1 MRMTSLRLLVAA
13 AAFALA
19 VTAFP
24 SFAVADE
31 APAAQAESSR
41 LQSAIDALAQR
52 ARPGVLGVAVLDL
65 GSGASAGVHAR
76 EPFPMMSVF
85 KAPVAAA
92 VLARVDEGSLSL
104 AKEVTI
110 ERADVLDGSA
120 VPSIG
125 ALFKGERMSFTVE
138 RLLAAA
144 VSESDNTAVDALLKV
159 LGGPQAAT
167 AFLRGHGIEGLRI
180 DLDERG
186 VSRIFNDLPPGQEP
200 PAGESDAA
208 WLARRQRGY
217 RAFLADARNRS
228 TPEGAVAFLRKL
240 HDGQLLSAASTA
252 RLLRLMEAQTTPRR
266 LRAGLPEGVRLAD
279 KTGTSATVGGRTA
292 AFNDIGMLTWPD
304 GRTVLVAAFLS
315 DSPAT
320 GAQRDALF
328 AELAR
333 RVAAAVEPEPLTSG
347 R

>member
-1 MRMTSLRLLVAA
+1 MRMISLRRLSMT
-13 AAFALA
+13 AAFALI
-19 VTAFP
+19 
-24 SFAVADE
+24 VATCHMPAAATE

-41 LQSAIDALAQR
+41 LQGAIDALAQR

-65 GSGASAGVHAR
+65 GSGASAGVHADA
-76 EPFPMMSVF
+76 PFPMMSVF

-125 ALFKGERMSFTVE
+125 ALFKGERMTFTVE

-144 VSESDNTAVDALLKV
+144 VSESDNTAVDALLKL
-159 LGGPQAAT
+159 LGGPQEAT
-167 AFLRGHGIEGLRI
+167 AFLRRHGIQGMRI

-186 VSRIFNDLPPGQEP
+186 VSRIFNDLQPGQEP
-200 PAGESDAA
+200 PASESDAA

-228 TPEGAVAFLRKL
+228 TPEGAVGFLRKL
-240 HDGQLLSAASTA
+240 HDGTLLSVPSTA
-252 RLLRLMEAQTTPRR
+252 HLLRLMEAQTVPSR
-266 LRAGLPEGVRLAD
+266 LRAGLPHGVRLAD
-279 KTGTSATVGGRTA
+279 KTGTSATLEGRTA
-292 AFNDIGMLTWPD
+292 AYNDIGMLTWPD
-304 GRTVLVAAFLS
+304 GRTVLVAAFLA

-333 RVAAAVEPEPLTSG
+333 QVAAAARP
-347 R
+347 